1 MDFVSGKWARTLVL
15 LPLVAA
21 MASCGLP
28 RSGPNKREILSGS
41 VQKNGDTFV
50 VPVTHSVAVI
60 ASRNVPIGFGTSFR
74 KAGLVGS
81 DTIHAGDKLALR
93 IWENVDQGLMANKA
107 APVTPL
113 TDIQVDG
120 DGFIFVPYAGR
131 VKAAGNSPDELRRI
145 ITEKLAEQ
153 TPDPQVEVVRGAGD
167 GSTVSVTGDIGAQG
181 VYPIERP
188 TRTLSAMIARA
199 GGVSVDP
206 QVAQVTVTRGSKSG
220 TARLK
225 DIYEDP
231 AMDIGLRPGDIIL
244 VQADPRSYTSLGAL
258 GAQTRVKFTSAKLT
272 AVEALAQ
279 VGGLQ
284 TNFADPTG
292 VFVMRDERADIANA
306 LLGRSDLTGT
316 QRVAYV
322 LNLTEPD
329 GLFNARDFQIRD
341 GDTLYVTEAPY
352 VQWQKTLAVLTGAT
366 STANSL
372 NSAATGK

>member
-1 MDFVSGKWARTLVL
+1 
-15 LPLVAA
+15 